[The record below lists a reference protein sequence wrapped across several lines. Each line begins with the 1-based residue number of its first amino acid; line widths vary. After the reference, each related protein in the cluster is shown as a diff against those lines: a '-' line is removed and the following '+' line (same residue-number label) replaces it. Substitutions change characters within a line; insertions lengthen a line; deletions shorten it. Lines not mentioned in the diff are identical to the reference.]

1 LPRVSGRGDQPR
13 KWRSASHELAGGAG
27 SGDLAG
33 EAAGG
38 EVRASAPKQPR
49 RPRHG
54 ACSTGIV
61 PVAPARNAAFAALLA
76 VDRGAW
82 SAEALAAKSA
92 HLDSRDAGLASDIL
106 FGVLRH
112 KGELGA
118 LIALA
123 ARRAPEKLDVPVRLA
138 LEMGIYQLR
147 FLDRVPAHAAVNDSV
162 ELVRR
167 AGKASAAAFVNAVLR
182 RMTREK
188 FAGAASAST
197 PAWLMERWIRHYGA
211 ETAAGIARAS
221 LQAPERFI
229 RVGSGAPPAGAVATD
244 VPGAFVLPEG
254 DPGGFRFQD
263 IGSQAVVPLLELRAG
278 MTFLDLC
285 AAPGNKT
292 AQALETPLHAIACDL
307 HLSRARTLTA
317 LGIPVVALDATR
329 PLPFAGT
336 FDRILVDAPCSGTGT
351 LARNPEI
358 KWRLRPEDIADL
370 QGRQIALLRNALA
383 ALKPGGIL
391 VYSTCSLEPEENERV
406 IEAALEASGAPVVRT
421 MQRIPGRDPGDGF
434 FAAAICYHQS

>member
-1 LPRVSGRGDQPR
+1 M
-13 KWRSASHELAGGAG
+13 
-27 SGDLAG
+27 
-33 EAAGG
+33 
-38 EVRASAPKQPR
+38 
-49 RPRHG
+49 
-54 ACSTGIV
+54 V

-112 KGELGA
+112 QGELDA
-118 LIALA
+118 LIARA
-123 ARRAPEKLDVPVRLA
+123 ARRSPEKLDIPVRLA

-162 ELVRR
+162 DLVRR
-167 AGKASAAAFVNAVLR
+167 ANKASAAAFVNAVLR

-188 FAGAASAST
+188 LEAAESAST
-197 PAWLMERWIRHYGA
+197 PAWLFERWVRHYGA
-211 ETAAGIARAS
+211 EIAAKIAHAS
-221 LQAPERFI
+221 LQPPERYI
-229 RVGSGAPPAGAVATD
+229 RVGNRVPPAEAKETD
-244 VPGAFVLPEG
+244 IPGAFALLEG
-254 DPGGFRFQD
+254 DAGPYRFQD
-263 IGSQAVVPLLELRAG
+263 IGSQAVVPLLDLQPG
-278 MTFLDLC
+278 MAFLDLC

-292 AQALETPLHAIACDL
+292 AQALETSLRAIACDL
-307 HLSRARTLTA
+307 HLSRARTLTT
-317 LGIPVVALDATR
+317 LGIPVVVLDATR
-329 PLPFAGT
+329 PLPFDKT

-370 QGRQIALLRNALA
+370 RQRQSAILRNALA

-406 IEAALEASGAPVVRT
+406 VEAAGAPVVRT
-421 MQRIPGRDPGDGF
+421 MQRIPGQDPGDGF